1 MLDIANKNKFVPYDL
16 RKREKFV
23 KSAERR
29 TRNAIVALRLVAK
42 LSNRNSYEFTQSDVD
57 KIVKALSREIESIK
71 IQMSSSLGTTSSN
84 FTL

>member
-1 MLDIANKNKFVPYDL
+1 MLDSANKNTFVPYDL
-16 RKREKFV
+16 RKREKFI

-42 LSNRNSYEFTQSDVD
+42 LSNRNSYEFTQADVD
-57 KIVKALSREIESIK
+57 KIVKALSREIEFVKS
-71 IQMSSSLGTTSSN
+71 QMSSSAGSISSN